1 MSDVQQRLEAA
12 IRAVPDF
19 PKPGILFRDI
29 TPVLEDPSLCRAVI
43 DAFRERLAGTPID
56 AIAGIE
62 SRGFLFGM
70 PLALALGVPFI
81 TVRKK
86 GRLPWKTVSHAYALE
101 YGTAEMEM
109 HEGSVRPGMRV
120 LVHDDLLATGGTAAA
135 AAQLTLMQGGSVAG
149 FSFLIGLGFLNGMQR
164 LEPYDAKVV
173 TLLTFQDR

>member
-1 MSDVQQRLEAA
+1 MTALQTRLEAA
-12 IRAVPDF
+12 IRTVPDH

-29 TPVLEDPSLCRAVI
+29 TPVLEDPLLCRAVVEG
-43 DAFRERLAGTPID
+43 FREALQATPID

-86 GRLPWKTVSHAYALE
+86 GKLPYRTVSYAYDLE
-101 YGTAEMEM
+101 YGRAEVEM
-109 HEGSVRPGMRV
+109 HQDVVTEGLRV

-135 AAQLTLMQGGSVAG
+135 AAELVRMQGGRVAG
-149 FSFLIGLGFLNGMQR
+149 FSFLIELSSLRGVER
-164 LEPYDAKVV
+164 LRPYNTGIVRLV
-173 TLLTFQDR
+173 TY

>member
-1 MSDVQQRLEAA
+1 MSTLQDRLASA

-29 TPVLEDPSLCRAVI
+29 TPVLEDPILCRDI
-43 DAFRERLAGTPID
+43 TEGFRTLLKDIPVD

-70 PLALALGVPFI
+70 PLALAMGVPFV

-86 GRLPWKTVSHAYALE
+86 GKLPWKTVGYKYDLE
-101 YGTAEMEM
+101 YGSAEVEM
-109 HEGSVRPGMRV
+109 HVDSVRPGMNV

-135 AAQLTLMQGGSVAG
+135 AAELVRMQGGTVTA
-149 FSFLIGLGFLNGMQR
+149 FSFLIELGFLNGAEKLR
-164 LEPYDAKVV
+164 PYKAKNIN
-173 TLLTFQDR
+173 LISY